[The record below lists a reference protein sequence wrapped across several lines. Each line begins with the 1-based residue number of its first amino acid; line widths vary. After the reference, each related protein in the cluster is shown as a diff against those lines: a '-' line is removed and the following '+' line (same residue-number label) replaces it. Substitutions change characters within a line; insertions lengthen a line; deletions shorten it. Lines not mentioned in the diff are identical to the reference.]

1 TDAEHP
7 NGAPDF
13 LACGISRKDQH
24 SPWTPPHVTMQDIKI
39 ISSEQAANTAVFK
52 PCAKYKAAFDRVAH
66 QTGVPAVLL
75 MSFALQES
83 GCQASQIGP
92 NGEFGL
98 MQITPE
104 KCGGAPGGDCRNVD
118 FNIGRG
124 AKYFKDQL
132 DGPAKGNIL
141 AAAGTYNGW
150 KPGSMSYQS
159 ATNKQYGCASQNNL
173 DYLNSLFNGF
183 CQGKDGYSNEF
194 VKFGNLKQCGN

>member
-1 TDAEHP
+1 
-7 NGAPDF
+7 
-13 LACGISRKDQH
+13 
-24 SPWTPPHVTMQDIKI
+24 MQDIKI

-66 QTGVPAVLL
+66 STGVPAVLL

-83 GCQASQIGP
+83 GCQASQSGP

-98 MQITPE
+98 MQITPD
-104 KCGGAPGGDCRNVD
+104 KCGGAPGGNCRDVD

-132 DGPAKGNIL
+132 DGPANGNIL

-150 KPGSMSYQS
+150 KPGSMSYKT
-159 ATNKQYGCASQNNL
+159 ATNQQYGCASQVSRRREESSTRGVARL
-173 DYLNSLFNGF
+173 Y
-183 CQGKDGYSNEF
+183 
-194 VKFGNLKQCGN
+194 